1 MSSFTSWRTIKS
13 QLCNLNGVEVRV
25 VSYELVQGTINSLAL
40 QRKETTTSNR
50 QWLGQTKSTP
60 TTQKARHATVAGAEL
75 RCRGRSNIFPSEG
88 FFVQS
93 VGILKQ
99 AIYSPA
105 KFGDI
110 LPENLTLYKVSIP
123 DEGKTVVESKMEL
136 VGYLIPNFQ
145 RGLSMFLSSHHSELR
160 NDLANMSPIL
170 LKRFKLESRKKFKAT
185 LDGKDV
191 GDQVELPNIG
201 QEPKHYGK
209 GFQGKSFII
218 TEQMMELW
226 NKFSADS
233 NRSIKRVLAG
243 PMGVCKSSLA
253 IFLARKAYAEGW
265 STLYVA
271 NAAELANLA
280 VAVAAKEICL
290 RSFVLN
296 KDLLATSD
304 LKKLLLHENS
314 GRSHSFCRRD
324 NFDVNGVRV
333 VFTGTAHASYERVYI
348 SDDIEDWV
356 EFVRPL
362 SNNIFDKTLSL
373 STLPSRN
380 TVKKEVKRVTNNV
393 PRGR

>member
-1 MSSFTSWRTIKS
+1 
-13 QLCNLNGVEVRV
+13 
-25 VSYELVQGTINSLAL
+25 
-40 QRKETTTSNR
+40 RKP
-50 QWLGQTKSTP
+50 TP
-60 TTQKARHATVAGAEL
+60 TTKKARHPTAAGAEL

-136 VGYLIPNFQ
+136 VAQKRPREHEPDTPQKVGMN
-145 RGLSMFLSSHHSELR
+145 
-160 NDLANMSPIL
+160 IL
-170 LKRFKLESRKKFKAT
+170 FKLESRKKFKAT